1 MQKIKNEHDFF
12 FVYSLFLKTKLP
24 NFENILKKC
33 LLKGFLKNVNSIRI
47 YPKLCHL
54 GFQIDV
60 MLAP

>member
-1 MQKIKNEHDFF
+1 MNIL
-12 FVYSLFLKTKLP
+12 FVYSLFLKKKLQ

-33 LLKGFLKNVNSIRI
+33 FLKGFLKNVNSIRI
-47 YPKLCHL
+47 YPKLRHL